1 MKFDWFWYAF
11 AAIVG
16 VGIGF
21 VAILG
26 TIVFL

>member
-1 MKFDWFWYAF
+1 MPDWSWYAF

-26 TIVFL
+26 TTVVFL